1 MESPERD
8 LYSVGEVAELLGLHV
23 RTVRNY
29 VRDGRLK
36 AVRIGKQYRV
46 SRADFEALTSLPDP
60 DAAPGT
66 PAATTPR
73 GHVEVS
79 SIVQI
84 DAIGPDA
91 ASRLSTLVTAAAQAE
106 RDAPDPLRIQ
116 TVYDKERARMKIV
129 ILGDPATTA
138 ALLNLVDGVLAPGN
152 GMLTTETRTGAGAGA
167 GAGAGEASDHA

>member
-1 MESPERD
+1 MESAERD

-36 AVRIGKQYRV
+36 AVRIGKQYRI
-46 SRADFEALTSLPDP
+46 SRADFEALTSLPSADT
-60 DAAPGT
+60 APGT
-66 PAATTPR
+66 QGAPAAARR

-91 ASRLSTLVTAAAQAE
+91 ASRLSTFVTAGAQAE
-106 RDAPDPLRIQ
+106 RDTPDPLRVQ

-129 ILGDPATTA
+129 ILGDAATTA
-138 ALLNLVDGVLAPGN
+138 TVLHLIDDILEPGN
-152 GMLTTETRTGAGAGA
+152 GIITTGAATGTATAG
-167 GAGAGEASDHA
+167 GEAADRV